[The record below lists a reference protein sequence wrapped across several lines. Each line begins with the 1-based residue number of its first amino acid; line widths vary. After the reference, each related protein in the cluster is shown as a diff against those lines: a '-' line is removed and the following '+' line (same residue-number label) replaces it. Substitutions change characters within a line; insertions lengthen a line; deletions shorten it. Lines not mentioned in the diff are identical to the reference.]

1 MLATTP
7 VPRPA
12 APGALRLSVIIPA
25 YREVAHIAQAIE
37 RVRADLSTTVAPSD
51 LEVVVVDDGS
61 GDGTAE
67 AAAGA
72 DLVVAQSVNRGKG
85 AAVRMGMLA
94 ASGRTRVFTD
104 ADLSYAPSQIVRLL
118 EEVEAGWDVVVGNR
132 YHALTQTTV
141 PTTTLREIGGRVVNS
156 ATRLVLRHP
165 HADTQCG
172 LKAFRSD
179 VAELI
184 FSHTLVDGFAFD
196 VEVFMLAD
204 CYGLSLVDVPVEL
217 ENSGRS
223 TVRVARD
230 ASKLLVDLARIRRDL
245 ARGRYRAD
253 PGELR
258 RLEP

>member
-118 EEVEAGWDVVVGNR
+118 EEVEVDQQAAGVAAG
-132 YHALTQTTV
+132 LT
-141 PTTTLREIGGRVVNS
+141 G
-156 ATRLVLRHP
+156 
-165 HADTQCG
+165 
-172 LKAFRSD
+172 
-179 VAELI
+179 
-184 FSHTLVDGFAFD
+184 
-196 VEVFMLAD
+196 
-204 CYGLSLVDVPVEL
+204 
-217 ENSGRS
+217 
-223 TVRVARD
+223 VARAGAGALGQSPSCQD
-230 ASKLLVDLARIRRDL
+230 IGAPWPWSITAPGITWRRHGRNRRMPKVGDDGASH
-245 ARGRYRAD
+245 
-253 PGELR
+253 PGMIEGS
-258 RLEP
+258 